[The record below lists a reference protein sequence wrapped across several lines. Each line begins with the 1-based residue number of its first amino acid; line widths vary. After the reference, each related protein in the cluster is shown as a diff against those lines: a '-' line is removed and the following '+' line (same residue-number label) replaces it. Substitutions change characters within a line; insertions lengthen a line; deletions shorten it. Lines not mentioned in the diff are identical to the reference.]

1 MKLSKSRKQGQQM
14 LKTAGVLAVL
24 LATGQNGHAADTGKS
39 VPFNI
44 PAQSLSGALT
54 RFAADT
60 RLQVLYDSDIAESLE
75 APALNGTYTPEEAL
89 EQLLQGTGL
98 NYRYSNDNTITLEM
112 TRGSLTAENLL
123 AQAPKENYP
132 AEPVSEKPYAGPV
145 EQEDMTVQGVAMSG
159 YNAVNASTATRTDTP
174 ILETPMSIQVI
185 PRAVIDDQ
193 QNITVEES
201 LRNVSGVVPRLSA
214 ITPNFEPTLIRGFA
228 ARQFIDG
235 FNQYLNSGDQSSM
248 VNIERVEV
256 LKGANAVLYGGGNG
270 SPVGGMINLVSK
282 MPQKEA
288 FYEIGVKAGLYDFAQ
303 PFVDLNQPINDNIL
317 FRFTG
322 EYTNSASNIDVLDTD
337 RFNVNPTLTFTNND
351 DTTFTLQGKFS
362 RWEQQDYQ
370 GLPAVGTVAGNFR
383 IRPELFI
390 GPDDIAKS
398 NSEFY
403 GVWATL
409 DHQLND
415 IWSFTAKGRYSHSKF
430 DTLAQNLLGSG
441 FSFGA
446 DQPLIA
452 PSTWGL
458 INSELGQEQEEKSV
472 QVYATAKFDL
482 GPTRNTVL
490 FGADFSELDDDG
502 FMDFNFFPVDFVDLS
517 NPAFRVPYSTPGTR
531 EQTQFTRN
539 TTYGG
544 YIQLQSTIYDRLH
557 LLASVRRGNVVTD
570 FVNTMNGTSFKSDT
584 GRFLPNVGALFDITD
599 EFSLFVDYS
608 EGMRGQGGANYA
620 STPKPE
626 LSKQIEAG
634 VKFNVAEQLTGQL
647 AVYQI
652 ERENVRVTD
661 FTDAQFRSVTKG
673 QQRSTGIETDM
684 TWQVT
689 EGLSLLGNYAFTE
702 AEFTDDLAGVP
713 DGNHLPGVP
722 KHSGRFWANYA
733 FQDAMLKGWSTGA
746 GIYAQ
751 SSTYLAKDNL
761 YKSESFYTI
770 DADIAYRTKGYK
782 LGISVKNLTDNEYFQ
797 RLNYFD
803 TRVMPSQGTTVYFS
817 GSVIF

>member
-1 MKLSKSRKQGQQM
+1 MKLSKSRKQGQ
-14 LKTAGVLAVL
+14 KTIKAAGVLAIL
-24 LATGQNGHAADTGKS
+24 LAAGQDGYAADAGKA
-39 VPFNI
+39 VQFNI
-44 PAQSLSGALT
+44 PAQSLSSALI
-54 RFAADT
+54 RFSADT
-60 RLQVLYDSDIAESLE
+60 KLQVLYDSAVAEHLQ
-75 APALNGTYTPEEAL
+75 APALNGSYTPEQAL
-89 EQLLQGTGL
+89 GQLLKGTGL
-98 NYRYSNDNTITLEM
+98 NYRYSDDKTITLE
-112 TRGSLTAENLL
+112 TPSHQGQVQKVNATTL
-123 AQAPKENYP
+123 QA
-132 AEPVSEKPYAGPV
+132 
-145 EQEDMTVQGVAMSG
+145 MTVVGKNETDDPTAYTVTHA
-159 YNAVNASTATRTDTP
+159 ATATKTDTP
-174 ILETPMSIQVI
+174 IMETPMSIQVI
-185 PRAVIDDQ
+185 PKAVTDDQ
-193 QNITVEES
+193 QTITVEES
-201 LRNVSGVVPRLSA
+201 LRNVSSVVPRLS
-214 ITPNFEPTLIRGFA
+214 TVSPNFEPTLIRGFA

-235 FNQYLNSGDQSSM
+235 FNQYLNAGDQGSM
-248 VNIERVEV
+248 VNIERIEV
-256 LKGANAVLYGGGNG
+256 LKGANAVLYAGGNG
-270 SPVGGMINLVSK
+270 SPVGGMVNLVSK
-282 MPQKEA
+282 LPKKEA
-288 FYEIGVKAGLYDFAQ
+288 FYEVGVKAGLYDFAQ
-303 PFVDLNQPINDNIL
+303 PFVDLNQPINDNVL

-322 EYTNSASNIDVLDTD
+322 EYTNSSSNIDVLDTD

-370 GLPAVGTVAGNFR
+370 GLPATGTVAGNFR

-403 GVWATL
+403 GVWGTL
-409 DHQLND
+409 DHKLND

-430 DTLAQNLLGSG
+430 DTLSQNLLGKG

-446 DQPLIA
+446 DQPLVP

-458 INSELGQEQEEKSV
+458 VNSELGQEQEEKSV
-472 QVYATAKFDL
+472 QVYGTAKFDL
-482 GPTRNTVL
+482 GPTKNTVL
-490 FGADFSELDDDG
+490 LGADFTELDDDG
-502 FMDFNFFPVDFVDLS
+502 FMDFDMMPVAFVDLAAPTFS
-517 NPAFRVPYSTPGTR
+517 APYSYPGTR
-531 EQTQFTRN
+531 QQTQFTRN

-544 YIQLQSTIYDRLH
+544 YVQLQSTIYDRLH
-557 LLASVRRGNVVTD
+557 LLASVRRANVTTD
-570 FVNTMNGTSFKSDT
+570 FVNTASGSKFNSDE
-584 GRFLPNVGALFDITD
+584 GRFLPNVGGLIDITD

-626 LSKQIEAG
+626 LSNQIEAG
-634 VKFNVAEQLTGQL
+634 IKFDIAEQLTGQL

-673 QQRSTGIETDM
+673 QQRSTGIETDA

-702 AEFTDDLAGVP
+702 AEFTDSLAGVP
-713 DGNHLPGVP
+713 DGNRLPGVP

-733 FQDAMLKGWSTGA
+733 FQDAMLRGWSIGS

-751 SSTYLAKDNL
+751 SSAYVDKANL
-761 YKSESFYTI
+761 FSTESFYTI
-770 DADIAYRTKGYK
+770 DADIAYRTKAYK
-782 LGISVKNLTDNEYFQ
+782 LGVSIKNLTDNDYFQ

-803 TRVMPSQGTTVYFS
+803 TRVTPSQGTTVYFS

>member
-1 MKLSKSRKQGQQM
+1 MKLSKGRKQRQ
-14 LKTAGVLAVL
+14 KTIKAAGVLAIL
-24 LATGQNGHAADTGKS
+24 LAAGQDGYAADAGKA
-39 VPFNI
+39 VQFNI
-44 PAQSLSGALT
+44 PAQSLSNALI
-54 RFAADT
+54 RFSADT
-60 RLQVLYDSDIAESLE
+60 KLQVLYDSAVAEHLQ
-75 APALNGTYTPEEAL
+75 APALNGSYTPEQAL
-89 EQLLQGTGL
+89 GQLLKGTGL
-98 NYRYSNDNTITLEM
+98 NYRYSDDKTITLEAPSYQGQVQKVNA
-112 TRGSLTAENLL
+112 TTL
-123 AQAPKENYP
+123 QA
-132 AEPVSEKPYAGPV
+132 
-145 EQEDMTVQGVAMSG
+145 MTVVGKNETDDPTAYTVTHA
-159 YNAVNASTATRTDTP
+159 ATATRTDTP
-174 ILETPMSIQVI
+174 IMETPMSIQVI
-185 PRAVIDDQ
+185 PKAVTDDQ
-193 QNITVEES
+193 QTITVEES
-201 LRNVSGVVPRLSA
+201 LRNVSSVVPRLS
-214 ITPNFEPTLIRGFA
+214 TVSPNFEPTLIRGFA

-235 FNQYLNSGDQSSM
+235 FNQYLNAGDQGSM
-248 VNIERVEV
+248 VNIERIEV
-256 LKGANAVLYGGGNG
+256 LKGANAVLYAGGNG
-270 SPVGGMINLVSK
+270 SPVGGMVNLVSK
-282 MPQKEA
+282 LPQKEA

-303 PFVDLNQPINDNIL
+303 PFVDLNQPINDNVL

-322 EYTNSASNIDVLDTD
+322 EYTNSSSNIDVLDTD

-370 GLPAVGTVAGNFR
+370 GLPATGTVAGNFR

-390 GPDDIAKS
+390 GPEDIAKS

-403 GVWATL
+403 GVWGTL
-409 DHQLND
+409 DHKLND

-430 DTLAQNLLGSG
+430 DTLAQNLLGKG

-446 DQPLIA
+446 DQPLVP

-458 INSELGQEQEEKSV
+458 VNSELGQEQEEKSV
-472 QVYATAKFDL
+472 QVYGTAKFDL
-482 GPTRNTVL
+482 GPTKNTVL
-490 FGADFSELDDDG
+490 LGADFSELDDDG
-502 FMDFNFFPVDFVDLS
+502 FMDFDMMPVAFVDLVAPS
-517 NPAFRVPYSTPGTR
+517 FPVPYSHPGTR
-531 EQTQFTRN
+531 QQTQFTRN

-544 YIQLQSTIYDRLH
+544 YVQLQSTIYDRLH
-557 LLASVRRGNVVTD
+557 LLASVRRANVTTD
-570 FVNTMNGTSFKSDT
+570 FVNTASGSKFNSDE
-584 GRFLPNVGALFDITD
+584 GRFLPNVGGLIDITD

-626 LSKQIEAG
+626 LSNQIEAG
-634 VKFNVAEQLTGQL
+634 IKFDIAEQLTGQL

-673 QQRSTGIETDM
+673 QQRSTGIETDA

-702 AEFTDDLAGVP
+702 AEFTDSLAGVP
-713 DGNHLPGVP
+713 DGNRLPGVP

-733 FQDAMLKGWSTGA
+733 FQDAMLRGWSIGS

-751 SSTYLAKDNL
+751 TSAYVDKANLFST
-761 YKSESFYTI
+761 ESFYTI
-770 DADIAYRTKGYK
+770 DADIAYRTKAYK
-782 LGISVKNLTDNEYFQ
+782 LGVSIKNLTDNDYFQ

-803 TRVMPSQGTTVYFS
+803 TRVTPSQGTTVYFS

>member
-14 LKTAGVLAVL
+14 IKTAGVLAVL

-75 APALNGTYTPEEAL
+75 APALNGTYTPAEAL

-185 PRAVIDDQ
+185 PRALIDDQ

-248 VNIERVEV
+248 VNIERIEV

-270 SPVGGMINLVSK
+270 SPIGGMINLVSK

-303 PFVDLNQPINDNIL
+303 PFVDLNQPFTDNIL

-322 EYTNSASNIDVLDTD
+322 EYTTHNSNIDVLDTD
-337 RFNVNPTLTFTNND
+337 RFNLNPTLTFTNND

-370 GLPAVGTVAGNFR
+370 GLPATGTVVGDFR
-383 IRPELFI
+383 IRPESFL
-390 GPDDIAKS
+390 GPQDIEKS

-415 IWSFTAKGRYSHSKF
+415 IWSLTAKGRYSHSKQDAF
-430 DTLAQNLLGSG
+430 AQNLLGG
-441 FSFGA
+441 DGFGA
-446 DQPLIA
+446 DRPFFPPA
-452 PSTWGL
+452 TWGL
-458 INSELGQEQEEKSV
+458 VNTELAQKQEEKSA

-482 GPTRNTVL
+482 GPSKNTVL
-490 FGADFSELDDDG
+490 LGGDFSELDDDG
-502 FMDFNFFPVDFVDLS
+502 FMDFTMLAASVDLR
-517 NPAFRVPYSTPGTR
+517 NPVFSVPYSYPGAR
-531 EQTQFTRN
+531 QYNQLTRN

-544 YIQLQSTIYDRLH
+544 YVQWQSTLYDRLH

-570 FVNTMNGTSFKSDT
+570 FVNTSSGAKFKSDT
-584 GRFLPNVGALFDITD
+584 GRFLPNVGGMIDITD
-599 EFSLFVDYS
+599 EFSLFASYS
-608 EGMRGQGGANYA
+608 EGMRGQSGANYA
-620 STPKPE
+620 STPKAE
-626 LSKQIEAG
+626 LSEQIEAG
-634 VKFNVAEQLTGQL
+634 IKFNIAEQLTGQL
-647 AVYQI
+647 AAYQI
-652 ERENVRVTD
+652 TRKNVRVTD

-673 QQRSTGIETDM
+673 KQRSHGIETDM

-689 EGLSLLGNYAFTE
+689 ESLSLLGTYAFTE
-702 AEFTDDLAGVP
+702 AEFIDDLAGVP
-713 DGNHLPGVP
+713 DGNDLPGVP

-733 FQDAMLKGWSTGA
+733 FHDEMLEGWSIGS
-746 GIYAQ
+746 GVYAQ
-751 SSTYLAKDNL
+751 SSNYLDKANL
-761 YKSESFYTI
+761 YKSESFYTV
-770 DADIAYRTKGYK
+770 DADIAYRSKGYK

-803 TRVMPSQGTTVYFS
+803 TRVTPAQGTTVYFS

>member
-1 MKLSKSRKQGQQM
+1 MKLSKSRKQGQ
-14 LKTAGVLAVL
+14 KTIKAAGVLTIL
-24 LATGQNGHAADTGKS
+24 LAAGQDGYAADAGKA
-39 VPFNI
+39 VQFNI
-44 PAQSLSGALT
+44 PAQSLSSALI
-54 RFAADT
+54 RFSADT
-60 RLQVLYDSDIAESLE
+60 KLQVLYDSAVAEHLQ
-75 APALNGTYTPEEAL
+75 APALNGSYTPEQAL
-89 EQLLQGTGL
+89 GQLLKGTGL
-98 NYRYSNDNTITLEM
+98 NYRYSDDKTVTLEAPSHQGQVQKVNA
-112 TRGSLTAENLL
+112 TTL
-123 AQAPKENYP
+123 QA
-132 AEPVSEKPYAGPV
+132 
-145 EQEDMTVQGVAMSG
+145 MTVVGKNETDDATAYTVTHA
-159 YNAVNASTATRTDTP
+159 ATATKTDTP
-174 ILETPMSIQVI
+174 IMETPMSIQVI
-185 PRAVIDDQ
+185 PKAVTDDQ
-193 QNITVEES
+193 QTITVEES
-201 LRNVSGVVPRLSA
+201 LRNVSSVVPRLS
-214 ITPNFEPTLIRGFA
+214 TVSPNFEPTLIRGFA

-235 FNQYLNSGDQSSM
+235 FNQYLNAGDQGSM
-248 VNIERVEV
+248 VNIERIEV
-256 LKGANAVLYGGGNG
+256 LKGANAVLYAGGNG

-282 MPQKEA
+282 LPQKEA
-288 FYEIGVKAGLYDFAQ
+288 FYEVGVKAGLYDFAQ
-303 PFVDLNQPINDNIL
+303 PFVDLNQPINDNVL

-322 EYTNSASNIDVLDTD
+322 EYTNSSSNIDVLDTD

-370 GLPAVGTVAGNFR
+370 GLPATGTVAGNFR

-390 GPDDIAKS
+390 GPEDIAKS

-403 GVWATL
+403 GVWGTL
-409 DHQLND
+409 DHKLND

-430 DTLAQNLLGSG
+430 DTLAQNLLGKG

-446 DQPLIA
+446 DQPLVP

-458 INSELGQEQEEKSV
+458 VNSELGQEQEEKSV
-472 QVYATAKFDL
+472 QVYGTAKFDL
-482 GPTRNTVL
+482 GPTKNTVL
-490 FGADFSELDDDG
+490 LGADFSELDDDG
-502 FMDFNFFPVDFVDLS
+502 FMDFDMMPVAFVDLAAPS
-517 NPAFRVPYSTPGTR
+517 FPVPYSHPGTR
-531 EQTQFTRN
+531 QQTQFTRN

-544 YIQLQSTIYDRLH
+544 YVQLQSTIYDRLH
-557 LLASVRRGNVVTD
+557 LLASVRRANVTTD
-570 FVNTMNGTSFKSDT
+570 FVNTASGSKFNSDE
-584 GRFLPNVGALFDITD
+584 GRFLPNVGGLIDITD

-626 LSKQIEAG
+626 LSNQIEAG
-634 VKFNVAEQLTGQL
+634 IKFDIAEQLTGQL

-673 QQRSTGIETDM
+673 QQRSTGIETDA

-702 AEFTDDLAGVP
+702 AEFTDSLAGVP
-713 DGNHLPGVP
+713 DGNRLPGVP

-733 FQDAMLKGWSTGA
+733 FQDAMLRGWSIGS

-751 SSTYLAKDNL
+751 SSAYVDKANL
-761 YKSESFYTI
+761 FSTESFYTI
-770 DADIAYRTKGYK
+770 DADIAYRTKAYK
-782 LGISVKNLTDNEYFQ
+782 LGVSIKNLTDNDYFQ

-803 TRVMPSQGTTVYFS
+803 TRVTPSQGTTVYFS

>member
-1 MKLSKSRKQGQQM
+1 MTVNDPSAGRSRRLHRPASLLVLS
-14 LKTAGVLAVL
+14 AVLAASTAAEAEGAGQAFDIPAGP
-24 LATGQNGHAADTGKS
+24 LATALNRLAEAGGLQLVYDTGTTEG
-39 VPFNI
+39 
-44 PAQSLSGALT
+44 LSSQG
-54 RFAADT
+54 
-60 RLQVLYDSDIAESLE
+60 VHG
-75 APALNGTYTPEEAL
+75 NYTPEAAL
-89 EQLLQGTGL
+89 GQLLQKSGLSYRIAENGTVLIEKPALQL
-98 NYRYSNDNTITLEM
+98 NSNQASDTLPPVKVS
-112 TRGSLTAENLL
+112 GTAEYDADSLSRTDYSLSN
-123 AQAPKENYP
+123 
-132 AEPVSEKPYAGPV
+132 S
-145 EQEDMTVQGVAMSG
+145 
-159 YNAVNASTATRTDTP
+159 STATRTDTP
-174 ILETPMSIQVI
+174 IIETPMSIHVV
-185 PRAVIDDQ
+185 PKAVTDDQ
-193 QNITVEES
+193 QTITVDEG
-201 LRNVSGVVPRLSA
+201 LRNVSGVVPRISA

-235 FNQYLNSGDQSSM
+235 FTQYLNAGDQGSM
-248 VNIERVEV
+248 VNIERIEV

-282 MPQKEA
+282 LPQKEA

-322 EYTNSASNIDVLDTD
+322 EYTNSGSNIDVLDTD

-370 GLPAVGTVAGNFR
+370 GLPATGTVAGDFR

-403 GVWATL
+403 GVWGTL
-409 DHQLND
+409 DHRLND

-430 DTLAQNLLGSG
+430 DTLAQNLVGNG

-446 DQPLIA
+446 DQPLLP

-458 INSELGQEQEEKSV
+458 ANSELAQEQEEKSV

-482 GPTRNTVL
+482 GPTKNTVL

-502 FMDFNFFPVDFVDLS
+502 FMDFALLPLSAAVDLS
-517 NPAFRVPYSTPGTR
+517 NPVFRVPFSTPGAR
-531 EQTQFTRN
+531 EQNQLTRN

-544 YIQLQSTIYDRLH
+544 YLQLQSTIHERLH
-557 LLASVRRGNVVTD
+557 LLASVRRSNVTTD
-570 FVNTMNGTSFKSDT
+570 FANTVSGAEFNSDS
-584 GRFLPNVGALFDITD
+584 GRFLPNVGGLIDITD
-599 EFSLFVDYS
+599 EFSLFADYS
-608 EGMRGQGGANYA
+608 EGMRGQGGANYVL
-620 STPKPE
+620 TPEPE

-634 VKFNVAEQLTGQL
+634 VKFDIAGQL
-647 AVYQI
+647 AGQIAVFQI

-684 TWQVT
+684 TWQMT
-689 EGLSLLGNYAFTE
+689 DGLSLLGNYAFTE

-733 FQDAMLKGWSTGA
+733 FHDPMLEGWSVGS

-751 SSTYLAKDNL
+751 SGAYLAKDNL
-761 YKSESFYTI
+761 YRSESFYTI
-770 DADIAYRTKGYK
+770 DADIAYRKKGYK
-782 LGISVKNLTDNEYFQ
+782 LGVSIKNLTDNDYFQ

-803 TRVMPSQGTTVYFS
+803 TRVTPAQGTTVYFS
-817 GSVIF
+817 GSVTF

>member
-1 MKLSKSRKQGQQM
+1 MKLSKSRKQGQ
-14 LKTAGVLAVL
+14 KTIKAAGVLAIL
-24 LATGQNGHAADTGKS
+24 LAAGQDGYAADAGKA
-39 VPFNI
+39 VQFNI
-44 PAQSLSGALT
+44 PAQSLSSALI

-60 RLQVLYDSDIAESLE
+60 NLQVLYDSAVAERLQ
-75 APALNGTYTPEEAL
+75 APALNGSYTPEQAL
-89 EQLLQGTGL
+89 GKLLKGTGL
-98 NYRYSNDNTITLEM
+98 NYRYSDDRTITLDAPSHQGQVQKVNA
-112 TRGSLTAENLL
+112 TTL
-123 AQAPKENYP
+123 QA
-132 AEPVSEKPYAGPV
+132 
-145 EQEDMTVQGVAMSG
+145 MTVVGKNEADDTTAYTVTHA
-159 YNAVNASTATRTDTP
+159 ATATKTDTP
-174 ILETPMSIQVI
+174 IMETPMSIHVI
-185 PRAVIDDQ
+185 PKAVTDDQ
-193 QNITVEES
+193 QTITVEES
-201 LRNVSGVVPRLSA
+201 LRNVSSVVPRLST
-214 ITPNFEPTLIRGFA
+214 ISPNFEPTLIRGFA

-235 FNQYLNSGDQSSM
+235 FNQYLNAGDQGSM
-248 VNIERVEV
+248 VNIERIEV
-256 LKGANAVLYGGGNG
+256 LKGANAVLYAGGNG
-270 SPVGGMINLVSK
+270 SPVGGMVNLVSK
-282 MPQKEA
+282 LPKKEA

-303 PFVDLNQPINDNIL
+303 PFVDLNQPINDNVL

-322 EYTNSASNIDVLDTD
+322 EYTNSSSNIDVLDTD

-351 DTTFTLQGKFS
+351 DTSFTLQGKFS

-370 GLPAVGTVAGNFR
+370 GLPATGTVAGDFR

-403 GVWATL
+403 GVWGTL
-409 DHQLND
+409 DHKLNE

-430 DTLAQNLLGSG
+430 DTLAQNLLGKG

-446 DQPLIA
+446 DEPLIP

-458 INSELGQEQEEKSV
+458 VNSELAQEQEEKSV
-472 QVYATAKFDL
+472 QVYGTAKFDL
-482 GPTRNTVL
+482 GPTKNTVL
-490 FGADFSELDDDG
+490 LGADFTELDDDG
-502 FMDFNFFPVDFVDLS
+502 FMDFDMMPVAFVDLAA
-517 NPAFRVPYSTPGTR
+517 PAFSVPYSYPGTR
-531 EQTQFTRN
+531 QQTQFTRN

-544 YIQLQSTIYDRLH
+544 YVQLQSTIYDRLH
-557 LLASVRRGNVVTD
+557 LLASVRRANVTTD
-570 FVNTMNGTSFKSDT
+570 FVNTASGSKFNSDE
-584 GRFLPNVGALFDITD
+584 GRFLPNVGGLIDITD

-626 LSKQIEAG
+626 LSNQIEAG
-634 VKFNVAEQLTGQL
+634 VKFDIAEQLTGQL

-689 EGLSLLGNYAFTE
+689 EGLSLLGNYGFTE
-702 AEFTDDLAGVP
+702 AEFTDSLAGVP
-713 DGNHLPGVP
+713 DGNRLPGVP

-733 FQDAMLKGWSTGA
+733 FQDAMLRGWSIGS

-751 SSTYLAKDNL
+751 SSAYIDKGNL
-761 YKSESFYTI
+761 FKSDSFYTI
-770 DADIAYRTKGYK
+770 DADIAYRTKAYK
-782 LGISVKNLTDNEYFQ
+782 LGVSIKNLTDNDYFQ

-803 TRVMPSQGTTVYFS
+803 TRVTPSQGTTVYFS